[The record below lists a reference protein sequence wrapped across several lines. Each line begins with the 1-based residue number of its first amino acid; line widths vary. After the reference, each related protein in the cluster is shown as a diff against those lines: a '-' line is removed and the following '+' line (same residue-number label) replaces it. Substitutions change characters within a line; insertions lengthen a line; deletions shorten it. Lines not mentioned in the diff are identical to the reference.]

1 MMQVLIDFLATST
14 ANAAYSV
21 LTGIGFA
28 IVKVGNSLNFSD
40 VSMEI
45 SSECSGIRSL
55 RTLLILAAGYML
67 FHWKDTKRVYS
78 LLSLPLMAVLSWTGN
93 LVRILLIFFISVYY
107 DRNFGLG
114 PFHDYIG
121 YIVYMGELAVMIA
134 FFNKGKISNRE
145 SHYGNEKERNAG
157 CSGQA

>member
-1 MMQVLIDFLATST
+1 MTQALIDFLASST
-14 ANAAYSV
+14 AEAARSFLV
-21 LTGIGFA
+21 GIGFT
-28 IVKVGNSLNFSD
+28 IVKIGNSLNFGD

-55 RTLLILAAGYML
+55 RTLLILAAGYTL

-78 LLSLPLMAVLSWTGN
+78 LMSLPLMAVLSWTGN
-93 LVRILLIFFISVYY
+93 LVRVLLIFFISVYY

-121 YIVYMGELAVMIA
+121 YVVYMGELAVMVA
-134 FFNKGKISNRE
+134 FFNKGKIINKE
-145 SHYGNEKERNAG
+145 STDAKEKEG
-157 CSGQA
+157 SG